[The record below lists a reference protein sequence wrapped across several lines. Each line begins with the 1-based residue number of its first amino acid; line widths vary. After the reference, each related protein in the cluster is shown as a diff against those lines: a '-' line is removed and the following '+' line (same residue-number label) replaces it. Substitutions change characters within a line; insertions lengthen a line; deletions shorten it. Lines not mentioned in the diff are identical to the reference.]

1 MNRGEILDEA
11 KRLTYGDRN
20 STYEAPLRNHERIGV
35 LMGIVLEKYVE
46 SAKPGEEVPPATVAL
61 LMACVKLCR
70 LSAQSDH
77 LDSAI
82 DGAAYFSIAGELAT
96 INNLGKETK

>member
-1 MNRGEILDEA
+1 MDRGEILDTA
-11 KRLTYGDRN
+11 KALTFGERN
-20 STYEAPLRNHERIGV
+20 TSYEAPLRNHERIGI

-46 SAKPGEEVPPATVAL
+46 DAQPGDPVPPHTAALCMAAMKLARLSAKP
-61 LMACVKLCR
+61 
-70 LSAQSDH
+70 DH

-96 INNLGKETK
+96 EIPHD